1 MKKKIGLLT
10 ILMTATVFLSG
21 CAGARNGEGKFYEFL
36 VKPME
41 WLLTFFSEIFGGS
54 YGIAIILITV
64 IIRLILMPLMLKNYK
79 SQQEMKIKMDAL
91 RPEMEDIQK
100 RIKVAKEAADKDE
113 QMKLQQEMMG
123 LYTKHGVNP
132 LNMGCLPLLL
142 QMPIIMGLYF
152 AILHSPEVKETKFLW
167 FELGKPDMIMMLIA
181 GAVYFVQARV
191 SLWTMPDQQKQQ
203 MKMFIYLSPV
213 MIMFISYQSVAALPL
228 YWAVGGAL
236 LIFQTY
242 LGRKLYYKEVE
253 PVEAPVVTEEKKE
266 SKTKGKE
273 PNPNEKSSDTK
284 NSSAKKQ
291 NSNSK
296 KK

>member
-1 MKKKIGLLT
+1 MKKRIGLLSM
-10 ILMTATVFLSG
+10 LMTAVIFLSG
-21 CAGARNGEGKFYEFL
+21 CAGVENKEGKFYEFL
-36 VKPME
+36 VQPME
-41 WLLTFFSEIFGGS
+41 WLLHFFSGKFGGS
-54 YGIAIILITV
+54 YGLAIILITV
-64 IIRLILMPLMLKNYK
+64 LIRLVLMPLMLKNYK

-100 RIKVAKEAADKDE
+100 RIKEAKESEDKEE

-123 LYTKHGVNP
+123 LYSKHGVNP

-152 AILHSPEVKETKFLW
+152 AILYSPEVKETKFLW
-167 FELGKPDMIMMLIA
+167 FNLGEPDMIMMLVA

-213 MIMFISYQSVAALPL
+213 MIMFISFKAVAALPL
-228 YWAVGGAL
+228 YWAVGGIL

-253 PVEAPVVTEEKKE
+253 PQEAPAKEDTKKE
-266 SKTKGKE
+266 ESVKE
-273 PNPNEKSSDTK
+273 EQKKDSD
-284 NSSAKKQ
+284 
-291 NSNSK
+291 K
-296 KK
+296 KKK